1 MGWVPSTEQ
10 GTLLPGSERRVTAA
24 IDIRVSDGMPMS
36 HESGRRPEGRKF
48 KFYGLSQQIAPDVS

>member
-36 HESGRRPEGRKF
+36 RESGRRPEGHEFR
-48 KFYGLSQQIAPDVS
+48 FYSLSQQMVPDVS